1 RAAVGRFA
9 DLGYQ
14 QIKIYSSVALD
25 LVPVIVAA
33 AHARGLRVSGHIPTG
48 MNAAQAVRAGY
59 DEIQHANFLFLN
71 FLAGP
76 DDDTRTPL
84 RFTRVAEKGASLDLA
99 SAPVTRFLDLLVAR
113 HTVLDPTLVAFED
126 LFNADPGELGA
137 VLTPFVGRLPAQ
149 FERPGNGGLPAP
161 DGKRVTFR
169 ASQAAMGRLVKLAWD
184 RGIPIVPGTDDLPG
198 LPYPREL
205 ELYVAAGIPAPDV
218 LALATLGAARVMKR
232 DKVSGSIA
240 AGKQADLV
248 LVDGDPTR
256 DISAVRNAD
265 LVVCRGAVYDPGKL
279 YEATGMKARARK

>member
-1 RAAVGRFA
+1 GGMGVRAGRGDEARAAVGRFA

-99 SAPVTRFLDLLVAR
+99 SA
-113 HTVLDPTLVAFED
+113 
-126 LFNADPGELGA
+126 
-137 VLTPFVGRLPAQ
+137 
-149 FERPGNGGLPAP
+149 
-161 DGKRVTFR
+161 
-169 ASQAAMGRLVKLAWD
+169 
-184 RGIPIVPGTDDLPG
+184 
-198 LPYPREL
+198 
-205 ELYVAAGIPAPDV
+205 
-218 LALATLGAARVMKR
+218 
-232 DKVSGSIA
+232 
-240 AGKQADLV
+240 
-248 LVDGDPTR
+248 
-256 DISAVRNAD
+256 
-265 LVVCRGAVYDPGKL
+265 
-279 YEATGMKARARK
+279 